1 MQFLPAFPMASQDAF
16 HALGTVLGLGEG
28 SLAGVIKEN
37 IAVAGLATSAG
48 CAALAGVPPAATNAT
63 VVARL
68 LAADGMRIAAMARM
82 HELAYGVTGLSGP
95 FPHPVNPVDPARIP
109 GGSSSGCA
117 VAVAAELADFAIGT
131 DTGGSI
137 RLPAACC
144 AVVGLKPTFGS
155 ISREGVLPAHSTLDC
170 VGIIARSVE
179 VTREVLSAIGDVP
192 SQTVATPRLM
202 TLACEADEDV
212 REGLALFL
220 DRLGADIPPVDLP
233 LFAEAFDAGLTIIA
247 AEMAAEFGALGPD
260 FVNVG
265 SDVAERLRRAL
276 TITREA
282 EAEARAIG
290 ARFAAGV
297 DRLLG
302 GDGFLILPTL
312 PCLPPLIEAAADP
325 LAQLRLTRL
334 VRPFNVSGHPAITI
348 PFDAG
353 LPVPIGIQ
361 IIGPR
366 GADFALCDLARQIA
380 ATLSPRLEN

>member
-1 MQFLPAFPMASQDAF
+1 MHPDLPPLMAPQDAF
-16 HALGTVLGLGEG
+16 HALGATLGLGEG
-28 SLAGVIKEN
+28 RLVGVVKEN
-37 IAVAGLATSAG
+37 IAVAGLTTSAG
-48 CAALAGVPPAATNAT
+48 CAALAGLPPAATNAT
-63 VVARL
+63 VIARL
-68 LAADGMRIAAMARM
+68 LAVGGMRIAARARM

-95 FPHPVNPVDPARIP
+95 LPHPVNPVDPARIP

-117 VAVAAELADFAIGT
+117 VAVAAGLADFAIGT

-144 AVVGLKPTFGS
+144 AVVGLKPTFAAVP
-155 ISREGVLPAHSTLDC
+155 REGVVPAHSTLDC
-170 VGIIARSVE
+170 VGIVARSVE
-179 VTREVLSAIGDVP
+179 VTQAVLTAISDVP
-192 SQTVATPRLM
+192 AQAIAKPRLM
-202 TLACEADEDV
+202 ALACETDEDV
-212 REGLALFL
+212 RAGFALFR
-220 DRLGADIPPVDLP
+220 DRLGAGMAPVDLP
-233 LFAEAFDAGLTIIA
+233 LMPDAFDAGLTIIA

-276 TITREA
+276 AIRPQA
-282 EAEARAIG
+282 EAEARRVG
-290 ARFAAGV
+290 ASFAAEV
-297 DRLLG
+297 DQLLA
-302 GDGFLILPTL
+302 GDGFLVLPTM

-361 IIGPR
+361 IVGPR
-366 GADFALCDLARQIA
+366 GADFALCDLAREIA